1 MAEDSALYWSK
12 CDGSLSELINLVDKM
27 NPSERAGMGSL
38 AKKRI
43 SEAYSWQY
51 IADAYEALFISSDGE
66 D

>member
-1 MAEDSALYWSK
+1 
-12 CDGSLSELINLVDKM
+12 
-27 NPSERAGMGSL
+27 MGSL